1 MIQDEMRVSSQS
13 VCNKRTALSVLNLA
27 LPSPTL
33 NLKDNNYSAH
43 INSSGEKHNEITLCD
58 NRLFVYRR

>member
-1 MIQDEMRVSSQS
+1 M
-13 VCNKRTALSVLNLA
+13 NLI

-33 NLKDNNYSAH
+33 NIMNNNYSTH
-43 INSSGEKHNEITLCD
+43 TYSSGEKHNEITLCD